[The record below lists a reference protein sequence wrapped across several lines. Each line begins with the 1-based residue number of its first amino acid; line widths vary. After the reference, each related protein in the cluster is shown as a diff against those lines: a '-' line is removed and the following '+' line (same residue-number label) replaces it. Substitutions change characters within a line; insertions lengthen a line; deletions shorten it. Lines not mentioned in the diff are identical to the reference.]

1 MGKINW
7 KGKVSYKGS
16 DSPRE
21 DMTSLIDSW
30 KQVGRNQLFNNWL
43 RFSAFYQ
50 VGKFKVS
57 I

>member
-1 MGKINW
+1 LGKINW
-7 KGKVSYKGS
+7 KGQVSYKGS

-30 KQVGRNQLFNNWL
+30 KQVGRNQLFNNWM

-50 VGKFKVS
+50 LGTG